1 MLAKELLDGLMEE
14 FRKVATTDT
23 IVGEPLAIEGA
34 TLIPVIRIAVGVGA
48 GSGEGEGMDPNDKAQ
63 GKGTGGGGGGGVRVE
78 PAAFIVMRGGEIDI
92 MAAPGRGGRLAEA
105 FEHLPDLVGKIVA
118 AQKGAKGE
126 KGETGDGGAGGGA
139 GPS

>member
-1 MLAKELLDGLMEE
+1 MQAKELLDGLMEE
-14 FRKVATTDT
+14 FRKVAATET
-23 IVGEPLAIEGA
+23 IVGEPLTIEGA
-34 TLIPVIRIAVGVGA
+34 TLIPVIRVAVGVGA

-63 GKGTGGGGGGGVRVE
+63 GKGAGGGGGGGVRVE

-118 AQKGAKGE
+118 AQKGKEEKG
-126 KGETGDGGAGGGA
+126 KKAGDGETGGGP